1 MEETVIYMA
10 HDPLSNTEAQVTEF
24 DPALLNAAAAQGVLF
39 VAVDA
44 HGNRRIADVS
54 EVKPPK
60 GTEGSLQLVQPV
72 YVDERMQAVV
82 DVFDVL
88 QTLMLPEAAAL
99 AVADDDP
106 PAQVRDP
113 VETFSEKLTALREIT
128 KAGESR

>member
-60 GTEGSLQLVQPV
+60 GTEGSLRLCSPSMLTS
-72 YVDERMQAVV
+72 ECKRLLTCSTRCKRSC
-82 DVFDVL
+82 FPKRRRL
-88 QTLMLPEAAAL
+88 RWQTMTHRRRCAT
-99 AVADDDP
+99 
-106 PAQVRDP
+106 R
-113 VETFSEKLTALREIT
+113 
-128 KAGESR
+128 

>member
-1 MEETVIYMA
+1 MGETVIYMA

-24 DPALLNAAAAQGVLF
+24 DPALLNAAASLSF

-54 EVKPPK
+54 EVKPQK

-82 DVFDVL
+82 DVFDAL

-99 AVADDDP
+99 AAADDDP

-113 VETFSEKLTALREIT
+113 VETFSAKLAALREIT

>member
-1 MEETVIYMA
+1 MGETVIYLA

-24 DPALLNAAAAQGVLF
+24 DPALLNAAAAQGVVF

-54 EVKPPK
+54 EVKPPE
-60 GTEGSLQLVQPV
+60 GTEGSLLLVQPV

-82 DVFDVL
+82 DVFDAL
-88 QTLMLPEAAAL
+88 QTLVLPEAAAL
-99 AVADDDP
+99 AADDDQ

-113 VETFSEKLTALREIT
+113 VETFSAKLTALREIT

>member
-1 MEETVIYMA
+1 MGETVIYLA

-24 DPALLNAAAAQGVLF
+24 DPALLNAAAAQGVVF

-54 EVKPPK
+54 EVKPQK

-82 DVFDVL
+82 DVFDAL
-88 QTLMLPEAAAL
+88 QTLVLPEAAAL
-99 AVADDDP
+99 AADDDQ

-113 VETFSEKLTALREIT
+113 VETFSAKLTALREIT

>member
-1 MEETVIYMA
+1 MGETVIYMA

-24 DPALLNAAAAQGVLF
+24 DPALLNAAAAQGVVF

-54 EVKPPK
+54 EVKPPE

-82 DVFDVL
+82 DVFDAL
-88 QTLMLPEAAAL
+88 QTLVLPEAAAL
-99 AVADDDP
+99 AADDDQ

-113 VETFSEKLTALREIT
+113 VETFSAKLTALREIT

>member
-1 MEETVIYMA
+1 MGETVIYMA

-24 DPALLNAAAAQGVLF
+24 DPALLNAAAAQGVVF

-54 EVKPPK
+54 EVKPQK

-82 DVFDVL
+82 DVFDAL
-88 QTLMLPEAAAL
+88 QTLVLPEAAAL
-99 AVADDDP
+99 AADDDQ

-113 VETFSEKLTALREIT
+113 VETFSAKLTALREIT

>member
-1 MEETVIYMA
+1 MGETVIYMA

-24 DPALLNAAAAQGVLF
+24 DPALLNAAAAQGVVF

-44 HGNRRIADVS
+44 NGNRRIADVS
-54 EVKPPK
+54 EVKPPE

-82 DVFDVL
+82 DVFDAL

-99 AVADDDP
+99 AADDDQ

-113 VETFSEKLTALREIT
+113 VETFSAKLTALREIT

>member
-1 MEETVIYMA
+1 MGETVIYMA

-24 DPALLNAAAAQGVLF
+24 DPALLNAAASQGVVF

-54 EVKPPK
+54 EVKPQK

-82 DVFDVL
+82 DVFDAL
-88 QTLMLPEAAAL
+88 QTLMLPDRRRCAT
-99 AVADDDP
+99 
-106 PAQVRDP
+106 R
-113 VETFSEKLTALREIT
+113 
-128 KAGESR
+128 

>member
-1 MEETVIYMA
+1 MGETVIYLA
-10 HDPLSNTEAQVTEF
+10 HDPVSNTEAQVTEF
-24 DPALLNAAAAQGVLF
+24 DPALLNAAASQGVVF

-54 EVKPPK
+54 EVKPPE

-82 DVFDVL
+82 DVFDAL
-88 QTLMLPEAAAL
+88 QTLVLPEAAAL
-99 AVADDDP
+99 AADDDQ

-113 VETFSEKLTALREIT
+113 VETFSAKLAALREIT

>member
-1 MEETVIYMA
+1 MGETVIYMA

-24 DPALLNAAAAQGVLF
+24 DPALLNAAAAQGVVF
-39 VAVDA
+39 VAVDS

-54 EVKPPK
+54 EVKPPE

-82 DVFDVL
+82 DVFDAL
-88 QTLMLPEAAAL
+88 QTLVLPEAAAL
-99 AVADDDP
+99 AADDDQ

-113 VETFSEKLTALREIT
+113 VETFSAKLTALREIT

>member
-1 MEETVIYMA
+1 MGETVIYLA

-24 DPALLNAAAAQGVLF
+24 DPALLNAAAAQGVVF

-54 EVKPPK
+54 EVKPPE

-82 DVFDVL
+82 DVFDAL
-88 QTLMLPEAAAL
+88 QTLVLPEAAAL
-99 AVADDDP
+99 AADDDQ

-113 VETFSEKLTALREIT
+113 VETFSAKLTALREIT

>member
-1 MEETVIYMA
+1 MGETVIYLA

-24 DPALLNAAAAQGVLF
+24 DPALLNAAASQGVVF

-54 EVKPPK
+54 EVKPPE

-82 DVFDVL
+82 DVFDAL
-88 QTLMLPEAAAL
+88 QTLVLPEAAAL
-99 AVADDDP
+99 AADDDQ

-113 VETFSEKLTALREIT
+113 VETFSAKLAALREIT

>member
-1 MEETVIYMA
+1 MPTA
-10 HDPLSNTEAQVTEF
+10 TG
-24 DPALLNAAAAQGVLF
+24 ALRTF
-39 VAVDA
+39 
-44 HGNRRIADVS
+44 RKSSR
-54 EVKPPK
+54 PK

-82 DVFDVL
+82 DVFDAL

-113 VETFSEKLTALREIT
+113 VETFSEKLTALQRDHQGRVRADEH
-128 KAGESR
+128 AHP

>member
-1 MEETVIYMA
+1 MTPPCSTQRRRKACCSWPSMPTA
-10 HDPLSNTEAQVTEF
+10 T
-24 DPALLNAAAAQGVLF
+24 G
-39 VAVDA
+39 
-44 HGNRRIADVS
+44 RIADVS

-82 DVFDVL
+82 DVFDAL

>member
-1 MEETVIYMA
+1 MGETVIYMA
-10 HDPLSNTEAQVTEF
+10 HDPLSNTEAQVTEC
-24 DPALLNAAAAQGVLF
+24 DPALLNAAAAQGVVF

-54 EVKPPK
+54 EVKPPE

-82 DVFDVL
+82 DVFDAL
-88 QTLMLPEAAAL
+88 QTLVLPEAAAL
-99 AVADDDP
+99 AADDDQ

-113 VETFSEKLTALREIT
+113 VETFSAKLTALREIT